1 MNYEICL
8 ITLFLTICKYYQEE
22 LWIHCERFSNNN
34 HPDFSDEEVM
44 VIYLFGIIR
53 KRRNV
58 KDIYEYIQDHFSAW
72 FPHLPSYEAYL
83 QRLNRLSAVF
93 PALVEKLK
101 ADYPKLEILTKVRLL
116 DSMPIIIAKQK
127 RSSKAKVANE
137 YANKGYCAS
146 KGIYFYGVRLH
157 ALAIQ
162 RKGRLP
168 LPEQLFLTPAAI
180 NDLIVLEQILQSLI
194 NLELYADK
202 AYVKYLLDEILKL
215 QQNLTVYTPI
225 KKKKGQECLDLFD
238 KLFSTA
244 VSRVRQPIE
253 SFFNW
258 LEEKTGIQVA
268 SKVRSFNG
276 LMVHVFGRLAAALF
290 ILIFNS

>member
-1 MNYEICL
+1 MEASMSYEICL
-8 ITLFLTICKYYQEE
+8 ITLFMTICEYYQKG

-34 HPDFSDEEVM
+34 HPDFSDEEVI

-72 FPHLPSYEAYL
+72 FPDLPSYEAYL

-101 ADYPKLEILTKVRLL
+101 ADYPKLEILTNVRLL

-127 RSSKAKVANE
+127 RSSKAKVANQ

-162 RKGRLP
+162 REGMLP

-180 NDLIVLEQILQSLI
+180 NDLIVLEQILQTLI

-225 KKKKGQECLDLFD
+225 KKKKGKNILNFLINSF
-238 KLFSTA
+238 
-244 VSRVRQPIE
+244 QPLSVE
-253 SFFNW
+253 
-258 LEEKTGIQVA
+258 
-268 SKVRSFNG
+268 
-276 LMVHVFGRLAAALF
+276 
-290 ILIFNS
+290 